1 MSLQTG
7 LKAEDLARDYLL
19 RRGLIWRASN
29 YRTRIGEIDLI
40 MQDGGYLVFI
50 EVRARSS
57 AAYGNALE
65 SITVTK
71 QQKIMRTAALYLQR
85 YSESEQYACRF
96 DVVGLQGHPPKI
108 SWIKN
113 AFGMN

>member
-7 LKAEDLARDYLL
+7 LTAEDLARDYLL

-40 MQDGGYLVFI
+40 MQDGDYLVFI

-57 AAYGNALE
+57 AEYGTALE
-65 SITVTK
+65 SITLTK

-85 YSESEQYACRF
+85 YSKVEQYVCRF